1 MREKLRS
8 IGLRLTELA
17 NYLDVSRPTIYKYLD
32 DFESRKYKQIDSQV
46 LDTFRFIN
54 KKNTLTK
61 LQVIDY
67 IIKSKRDQE
76 GLPSELTKK
85 IERIVLED
93 NRLSELEDVIALFDL
108 KDSEKV
114 IQEIVYKYIKG
125 DVKWFKD
132 T

>member
-125 DVKWFKD
+125 DVK
-132 T
+132 